1 MAAQCSAEQFVAM
14 MLIDQCDVVR
24 QPRATPLLL
33 RDLRAE
39 AHRPGRRCHQTNG
52 DDEMVELESLL
63 GEYRFARVRR
73 ILTLGTAR
81 TLEKMRGKVLSVCS
95 VALRS
100 SENFLYPACDDKL

>member
-73 ILTLGTAR
+73 ILTFGNR
-81 TLEKMRGKVLSVCS
+81 T
-95 VALRS
+95 
-100 SENFLYPACDDKL
+100 NF